1 MGKSF
6 IVWATSET
14 DESCARMTGVYVYL
28 RVDGLFS
35 ITLIYFMYKEQ
46 PLKTFSAACMLVL
59 FLAVSLVS
67 SEGTLLCFGKDGHV
81 AVEFVDACNGTGLGS
96 QLAGM
101 ESDVCG
107 PCKDIQFFSSPAC
120 TTNVSHCT
128 QALPLISSS
137 PVSTSL
143 PLKEYSYKHI
153 NPPEYSHDTA
163 LASLHSVILLI

>member
-1 MGKSF
+1 MKMHAIDIISSF
-6 IVWATSET
+6 LQKYIMFKKY
-14 DESCARMTGVYVYL
+14 ARILSALVLVVY
-28 RVDGLFS
+28 
-35 ITLIYFMYKEQ
+35 
-46 PLKTFSAACMLVL
+46 MLVAAL
-59 FLAVSLVS
+59 SV
-67 SEGTLLCFGKDGHV
+67 EGSVLCFGGDGHV
-81 AVEFVDACNGTGLGS
+81 AVEFVGACNGSGFGS

-107 PCKDIQFFSSPAC
+107 PCKDIQFLSSPAC